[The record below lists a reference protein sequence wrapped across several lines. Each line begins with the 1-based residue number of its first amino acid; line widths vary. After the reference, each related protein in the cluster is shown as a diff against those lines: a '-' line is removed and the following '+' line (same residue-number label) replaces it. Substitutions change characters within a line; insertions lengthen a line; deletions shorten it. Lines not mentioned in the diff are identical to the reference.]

1 MVDRSLSTWQGMR
14 TRDPRRLVLG
24 SAQWGMAYGIANRTG
39 PPSDR
44 ELERL
49 LALAQDAGIRTI
61 DTARAYGTSEARI
74 GRALAGAS
82 DGRVP
87 TALAGASDWRVI
99 TKLAPDVD
107 GPGIEVGEALAR
119 VAASLGESRAALGLT
134 TLPVVLLHRHAHR
147 HAFGGKLWRTLRAER
162 EAGRI
167 GQLGI
172 SAATPEEAWAALDD
186 PEAEC
191 LQVATSLLDLRLHR
205 QGFFAR
211 ARELG
216 RTVYVRS
223 LYLQGVA
230 HLGAARLPS
239 FLAPLAPALQTI
251 ERFARE
257 LGVSPRVLY
266 LAFVRELPGV
276 HPILGCESAD
286 QLAEGLRD
294 WEDES
299 IDGALL
305 TALLDRLP
313 TAEAEQ
319 VDPARWP
326 AREGPP
332 PAPPTAPAAYAAW
345 PRVAS

>member
-1 MVDRSLSTWQGMR
+1 MVDRSLSTWQGTR

-24 SAQWGMAYGIANRTG
+24 SAQWGMPYGIANASG

-44 ELERL
+44 ELARL
-49 LALAQDAGIRTI
+49 IALAHDAGIRTI

-82 DGRVP
+82 D
-87 TALAGASDWRVI
+87 WRVV
-99 TKLAPDVD
+99 TKLAPDAG
-107 GPGIEVGEALAR
+107 GPGIEVGAALER
-119 VAASLGESRAALGLT
+119 VAASLEESRAALGLA
-134 TLPVVLLHRHAHR
+134 TLPVVLLHRHAQR
-147 HAFGGKLWRTLRAER
+147 HVFGGKLWRTLRAER

-172 SAATPEEAWAALDD
+172 STANPEEAWAALDD
-186 PEAEC
+186 PEVEC

-205 QGFFAR
+205 QGFFPR

-223 LYLQGVA
+223 VYLQGVA
-230 HLGAARLPS
+230 HLGSARLPI
-239 FLAPLAPALQTI
+239 FLAALAPALQTI

-257 LGVSPRVLY
+257 LGIAPRPLY

-286 QLAEGLRD
+286 QLAQGLRD
-294 WEDES
+294 WEDET

-305 TALLDRLP
+305 AALLERLP
-313 TAEAEQ
+313 TADAAL
-319 VDPARWP
+319 VDPSRWP
-326 AREGPP
+326 ARETPP
-332 PAPPTAPAAYAAW
+332 PERPSEPWAAW
-345 PRVAS
+345 PRVAT